1 MPHVTPLLKPYF
13 GLYLTQVAV
22 PKVSTRCCIAGPSLP
37 FQPPS
42 SPPSQ
47 GTLLLLPAIPNMH
60 LPHGGGGAAPSEF
73 PKSACTAI
81 HAADSYML
89 GACCVSGTILTE
101 K

>member
-60 LPHGGGGAAPSEF
+60 LPHGGGGLHPLSF
-73 PKSACTAI
+73 QSQLVQPYTQLTATCWEP
-81 HAADSYML
+81 AVCQAL
-89 GACCVSGTILTE
+89 F
-101 K
+101 